1 MTGTATCI
9 TARSRRTCSEYVPD
23 GGNVMDYGCGEATS
37 ADLVAERA
45 GHLSLVEAA
54 SNVRTSLDTAF
65 RQQSEDL
72 SAGA

>member
-23 GGNVMDYGCGEATS
+23 RGNVMDYGCGEATS

-54 SNVRTSLDTAF
+54 STVRDFADAAF
-65 RQQSEDL
+65 RQQSEDF
-72 SAGA
+72 GADA